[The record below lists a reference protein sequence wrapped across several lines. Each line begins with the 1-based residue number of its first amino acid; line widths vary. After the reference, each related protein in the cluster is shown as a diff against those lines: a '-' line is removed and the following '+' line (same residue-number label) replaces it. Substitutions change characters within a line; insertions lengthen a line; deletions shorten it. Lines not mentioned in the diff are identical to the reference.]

1 MSVWNLVEFSSTTNL
16 PLLYYVAILYAFG
29 INIFRVE
36 PADAIFSLWDGTP
49 RTPLL
54 RRKTFLIWKTAPS
67 MTHKSS
73 FNKFFFK
80 LVESF
85 FSYFKSLIQIL
96 CSHYYPL
103 RPIVEIWSLHKL
115 SNPFKV
121 QRAKWTFTHG
131 PKVPHPPQLRILWLV
146 SCAKIPLIENQALLV
161 FSWQNVLEKGNTIIP
176 P

>member
-85 FSYFKSLIQIL
+85 FFLFQI
-96 CSHYYPL
+96 PN
-103 RPIVEIWSLHKL
+103 
-115 SNPFKV
+115 SNTLFALLPASSNCWDLKF
-121 QRAKWTFTHG
+121 A
-131 PKVPHPPQLRILWLV
+131 
-146 SCAKIPLIENQALLV
+146 QALKSIQSAKSKMDLHAWPK
-161 FSWQNVLEKGNTIIP
+161 STPSSSAKDSLARIMC
-176 P
+176 